1 MINTHRRF
9 QRLCL
14 LTLICLFSLM
24 NNGCVHFGKRPET
37 APPVQTIVLKAGV
50 NKVKLV
56 DQRYEREI
64 DIAWNNDELGKLEQN
79 QATPEIVRLSANKVN
94 GESAQAPITVVV
106 TQREPEAAKFSE
118 SVHIRQVVVKDARGF
133 FVNLANDGQYHLKP
147 GEKVRFEVTLDKPA
161 RPNITVD
168 YLPRSGQME
177 ANTTY
182 IAPSQPGETDQV
194 KIKVWNNRTGA
205 LLDMD
210 IITIKTVDVQ

>member
-64 DIAWNNDELGKLEQN
+64 DIAWNNDELGKLEQT
-79 QATPEIVRLSANKVN
+79 QATAEIIRLPENKGR
-94 GESAQAPITVVV
+94 GEAVQTPISVVV
-106 TQREPEAAKFSE
+106 THRALEVPKSSE

-147 GEKVRFEVTLDKPA
+147 GEKVRIEVELDKPSTS
-161 RPNITVD
+161 NITVD
-168 YLPRSGQME
+168 YLPRYGYVE

-210 IITIKTVDVQ
+210 MITIKTVDVQ